1 MVVVWFFFCC
11 CFFLL
16 ICFFLILMVCGKVDA
31 EVTSTE
37 NLLLPIPIHFSSALI
52 LSDLASIMLWRL
64 GIKYLKVFGDSYLM
78 VMFSG
83 MEEDSTINYKEGQK
97 MRLLI
102 LYYCIFRLRI
112 CCFKSRLKTRSLLL
126 KLHHTSETSQSFLVL
141 ICHSSIDLICLWH
154 YKNLT
159 SSQPKIL

>member
-1 MVVVWFFFCC
+1 MQ
-11 CFFLL
+11 
-16 ICFFLILMVCGKVDA
+16 K
-31 EVTSTE
+31 
-37 NLLLPIPIHFSSALI
+37 LLLPRIYYFSYQFIFPVLLYI
-52 LSDLASIMLWRL
+52 SDLTSITLWRL
-64 GIKYLKVFGDSYLM
+64 GIKYLKEFEDSYLM

-83 MEEDSTINYKEGQK
+83 MEKDSTINYKEGQK

-112 CCFKSRLKTRSLLL
+112 CCFKSRLKSRSLLL

-141 ICHSSIDLICLWH
+141 VCHSSIDLICLWH
-154 YKNLT
+154 YKNVT